1 MTGKFGS
8 IQKPLVGKTFG
19 FLTVLEDIPRS
30 DECLVRRERC
40 RCVCGEEV
48 VVRYSTL
55 LSTPDLSC
63 GCKNPRHKVLCF
75 TASMYSPRGINRP
88 AVGKVFGRL
97 TVLEDIPP
105 GNGHRFRMARCKCTC
120 GNECTVVYQS
130 LRQGH
135 TLSCGCLHAE
145 VLSNMVRDK
154 WRLIHNNNA
163 ARQAEDREVYADL
176 YRDVMH
182 GITSGTLSFDEFC
195 RLLEEAQ
202 RRNAPA
208 PKPHPHIKADYGKYV
223 PPEAIGE
230 FYESWAAGDISI
242 SEVARNLGV
251 LPHTCRVYMFMYEN
265 RLLFDEIKRIRN
277 EKDAVDTEANPEE
290 E

>member
-1 MTGKFGS
+1 MAGFGS
-8 IQKPLVGKTFG
+8 IKKPLVGKTFG
-19 FLTVLEDIPRS
+19 FLTVLEDLPRT

-40 RCVCGEEV
+40 QCVCGKEV

-55 LSTPDLSC
+55 FSTPDISC
-63 GCKNPRHKVLCF
+63 GCKNPRHKRLCF
-75 TASMYSPRGINRP
+75 TAELYLPRGVYKS

-97 TVLEDIPP
+97 TVLEDISP
-105 GNGHRFRMARCKCTC
+105 GNGYRFRMARCKCIC
-120 GNECTVVYQS
+120 GNECVVIYQS
-130 LRQGH
+130 LQQGH

-145 VLSNMVRDK
+145 VLSNMARDK
-154 WRLIHNNNA
+154 WRLIHNNSV

-176 YRDVMH
+176 YRDVLH
-182 GITSGTLSFDEFC
+182 GITSGTLSFEEFC

-202 RRNAPA
+202 RKKASA
-208 PKPHPHIKADYGKYV
+208 PKPHPHMKADYGKYV

-230 FYESWAAGDISI
+230 FYDPWAAGDISI

-265 RLLFDEIKRIRN
+265 QLLFEELQRMRN
-277 EKDAVDTEANPEE
+277 EKDTADTEVNPEE